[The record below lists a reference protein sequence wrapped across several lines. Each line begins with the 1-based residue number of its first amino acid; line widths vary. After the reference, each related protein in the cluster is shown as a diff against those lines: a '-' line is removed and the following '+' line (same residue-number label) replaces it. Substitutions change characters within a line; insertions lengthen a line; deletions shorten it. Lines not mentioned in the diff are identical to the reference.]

1 MERKEGLPRSHGVGH
16 LTWWMSAIA
25 LFEIR
30 NITRYKERHC
40 IIIKGLFKENI
51 KILIGGTH

>member
-1 MERKEGLPRSHGVGH
+1 MEGKEGLPWSHDVGH
-16 LTWWMSAIA
+16 LSWWLSAIA

-40 IIIKGLFKENI
+40 IIIKGLFQEYI
-51 KILIGGTH
+51 KTLTVGTQ